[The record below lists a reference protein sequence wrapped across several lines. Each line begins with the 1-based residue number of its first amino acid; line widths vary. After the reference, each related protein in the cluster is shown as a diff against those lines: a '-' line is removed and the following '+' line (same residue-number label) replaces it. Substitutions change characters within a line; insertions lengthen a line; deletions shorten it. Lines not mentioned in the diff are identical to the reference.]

1 MVHIP
6 HPGPGPDA
14 AVLPTVLDTV
24 GATPMI
30 ALRHLTDESDASVV
44 LKLERCNP
52 GGSIKDRPAWHIVR
66 KAEQDGLLAAG
77 GTIIESSSGNFGIS
91 LAMIGAARDYR
102 VIVIVDP
109 KVTAT
114 NLAMLHAFGAEVI
127 VVDEQDDTG
136 SYHKTRIALANRLHR
151 EIPGSFR
158 PDQCFNPL
166 NSEAHYR
173 DTAVEL
179 VDQSGPALAAVVA
192 TVSTGGQLG
201 GISRY
206 LREHAPQVHVAGVD
220 AVGSTVFGGEAHSY
234 LIPGVGLGWT
244 PANVDDL
251 SRLDSVYKVSDED
264 AFLACRVLAR
274 AEGVLVGGS
283 TGAALCVALRLA
295 RQHGAG
301 RSVALLAAD
310 SGERYLHTIYNDDW
324 LAEHGLSPD
333 TSPEELHRRVERLTP
348 YSVQPAQTAN
358 YRPELAEQLG
368 SPYASAGD
376 RLPTAAGRPRS

>member
-1 MVHIP
+1 MVHTP
-6 HPGPGPDA
+6 FPCTDLNGVA
-14 AVLPTVLDTV
+14 APPVLDTI
-24 GATPMI
+24 GGTPMI
-30 ALRHLTDESDASVV
+30 SLQNLTGASDASVV
-44 LKLERCNP
+44 VKLERCNP

-66 KAEQDGLLAAG
+66 KAEEDGLLRPG
-77 GTIIESSSGNFGIS
+77 GTVIESSSGNFGIS
-91 LAMIGAARDYR
+91 LAMIGAARGYR
-102 VIVIVDP
+102 VIIIVDP
-109 KVTAT
+109 KATAT
-114 NLAMLHAFGAEVI
+114 NLAMLHAFGADVI

-166 NSEAHYR
+166 NAQAHYR

-179 VDQSGPALAAVVA
+179 VDQTGPALAAVVA

-206 LREHAPQVHVAGVD
+206 LREHAPEVHMAGVD
-220 AVGSTVFGGEAHSY
+220 AVGSTVFGGESHAY

-244 PANVDDL
+244 PANLDDL

-274 AEGVLVGGS
+274 AEGILVGGS

-295 RQHGAG
+295 RQHGPD
-301 RSVALLAAD
+301 RSVALIAAD
-310 SGERYLHTIYNDDW
+310 SGERYLHTIYHDDW
-324 LAEHGLSPD
+324 LSEHGLSLD
-333 TSPEELHRRVERLTP
+333 TSPGELRRRVDRLTP
-348 YSVQPAQTAN
+348 YSVHPPQTAN
-358 YRPELAEQLG
+358 YRPELAGELG
-368 SPYASAGD
+368 SPHAPVDERGSAAV
-376 RLPTAAGRPRS
+376 PRPRS

>member
-1 MVHIP
+1 MVHVP
-6 HPGPGPDA
+6 CPCPELNGPA
-14 AVLPTVLDTV
+14 FPTVLDTV
-24 GATPMI
+24 GTTPMI
-30 ALRHLTDESDASVV
+30 GLRHLTGESDASVV
-44 LKLERCNP
+44 VKLERCNP

-66 KAEQDGLLAAG
+66 KAEEEGLLRPG
-77 GTIIESSSGNFGIS
+77 GTLIESSSGNFGIS

-102 VIVIVDP
+102 VIIIVDP

-114 NLAMLHAFGAEVI
+114 NLAMLQAFGAEVI
-127 VVDEQDDTG
+127 VVHEQDDTG

-166 NSEAHYR
+166 NSQAHYR
-173 DTAVEL
+173 ETAVEL
-179 VDQSGPALAAVVA
+179 VDQTGPALAAVVA

-206 LREHAPQVHVAGVD
+206 LRENAPEVHMAGVD
-220 AVGSTVFGGEAHSY
+220 AIGSAVFGGRSHSY

-244 PANVDDL
+244 PTNLDDL

-274 AEGVLVGGS
+274 SEGILVGGS

-295 RQHGAG
+295 RHHGAG

-324 LAEHGLSPD
+324 LREHGLCLD
-333 TSPEELHRRVERLTP
+333 TSAAELHRRVDRLVP
-348 YSVQPAQTAN
+348 YSVQPSQTAN
-358 YRPELAEQLG
+358 YRPELAGELD
-368 SPYASAGD
+368 SPHAPEDD
-376 RLPTAAGRPRS
+376 RRPAAVSRAQA

>member
-1 MVHIP
+1 MVRVPFPRTDPNDVTAPPVLDTIGGTPMISLQHLTRP
-6 HPGPGPDA
+6 TDA
-14 AVLPTVLDTV
+14 AV
-24 GATPMI
+24 
-30 ALRHLTDESDASVV
+30 VV
-44 LKLERCNP
+44 KLERCNP
-52 GGSIKDRPAWHIVR
+52 GGSVKDRPAWHIVR
-66 KAEQDGLLAAG
+66 KAEEDGLLRPG
-77 GTIIESSSGNFGIS
+77 GTVIESSSGNFGIS
-91 LAMIGAARDYR
+91 LAMIGAARGYR
-102 VIVIVDP
+102 VIIIVDP
-109 KVTAT
+109 KATAT

-166 NSEAHYR
+166 NAQAHHR
-173 DTAVEL
+173 DTAAEL
-179 VDQSGPALAAVVA
+179 VDQAGPGLAAVVA

-206 LREHAPQVHVAGVD
+206 LREHAPEVHVAGVD
-220 AVGSTVFGGEAHSY
+220 AIGSTVFGGESHAY

-244 PANVDDL
+244 PTNLDDL

-274 AEGVLVGGS
+274 SEGVLVGGS

-295 RQHGAG
+295 RRHGAD

-310 SGERYLHTIYNDDW
+310 SGERYLHTIYDDDW
-324 LAEHGLSPD
+324 LRGHGLSPD
-333 TSPEELHRRVERLTP
+333 TSPAELLRRVDRLVP
-348 YSVQPAQTAN
+348 YSTHPAGTAN
-358 YRPELAEQLG
+358 YRPELAGELG
-368 SPYASAGD
+368 SPHAPADGH
-376 RLPTAAGRPRS
+376 RPAATTRPRP